1 MIKILAFAGSLR
13 KDSNSKAILH
23 TLCERDWPGATV
35 EAFDLAEIPL
45 YNGDL
50 DGDEKPGQVPSFKE
64 AISRSDGLVIV
75 TPEYNY
81 GMSGVIKNA
90 LDWASRPAMESVLKA
105 KPCVVIASSPAGTG
119 GVRALEQVR
128 KTLYACLSVLVP
140 APEVAIPKVH
150 EKLTDGRLTDEASL
164 KMSKNAVEAL
174 IEWVRVHDR
183 EPAGSR

>member
-1 MIKILAFAGSLR
+1 MIKILAIAGSLR

-23 TLCERDWPGATV
+23 TLCEHDWQGATV
-35 EAFDLAEIPL
+35 EAFDLAGIPL
-45 YNGDL
+45 YNADL

-81 GMSGVIKNA
+81 GMSGVLKNA
-90 LDWASRPAMESVLKA
+90 LDWASRPGMESVLKD
-105 KPCVVIASSPAGTG
+105 KPCIVIASSPAGTG

-140 APEVAIPKVH
+140 VPEVAVPKVH
-150 EKLTDGRLTDEASL
+150 EKLTDGRLTDKTSL
-164 KMSKNAVEAL
+164 KMSQNAVEAL
-174 IEWVRVHDR
+174 IDWVR
-183 EPAGSR
+183 AGSRELAPA